1 MVFIISKILLYLLYY
16 SSMPQLDKISFATQY
31 FWLTLFF
38 FGLYFLSV
46 NFFVILVF
54 KNLKLRSIIYK
65 IWYFFLYKFDY
76 ADYNNKHKNSINS
89 SFNFTYYALY
99 INFFI
104 STKVGFMLERIAV
117 LTNKIQILDQSV
129 NSLIVNLLNGFL
141 NSNVI
146 NLSKKLQKLNIDE
159 I

>member
-1 MVFIISKILLYLLYY
+1 
-16 SSMPQLDKISFATQY
+16 MPQLDKISFATQY

-54 KNLKLRSIIYK
+54 KNLKLRNTIYK

-76 ADYNNKHKNSINS
+76 AQYNNQNKSLTSACFNSI
-89 SFNFTYYALY
+89 YYTIYA
-99 INFFI
+99 NFFLI
-104 STKVGFMLERIAV
+104 AKVNFVFSKTKSL
-117 LTNKIQILDQSV
+117 LNKIQILDKSK
-129 NSLIVNLLNGFL
+129 NIIFASLLNNFL
-141 NSNVI
+141 GSSTTGLIKKI
-146 NLSKKLQKLNIDE
+146 NKINIDE

>member
-1 MVFIISKILLYLLYY
+1 
-16 SSMPQLDKISFATQY
+16 MPQLDKISFATQY

-54 KNLKLRSIIYK
+54 KNLKLRNIIYK

-76 ADYNNKHKNSINS
+76 ADYNNKHKNLVNS
-89 SFNFTYYALY
+89 SFSSAYFTLY

-104 STKVGFMLERIAV
+104 PTKIGFIFEKMRNII
-117 LTNKIQILDQSV
+117 NKTKTLDQSKNLLV
-129 NSLIVNLLNGFL
+129 TNSLNNFL
-141 NSNVI
+141 NSNLI
-146 NLSKKLQKLNIDE
+146 GLNKRFQEINIDE

>member
-1 MVFIISKILLYLLYY
+1 
-16 SSMPQLDKISFATQY
+16 MPQLDKISFATQY

-76 ADYNNKHKNSINS
+76 VEYNSKHKNLTTSAFS
-89 SFNFTYYALY
+89 SVYYVLY
-99 INFFI
+99 ANFFI
-104 STKVGFMLERIAV
+104 AAKVSFMFEKAKSVVGKVQTL
-117 LTNKIQILDQSV
+117 NQSK
-129 NSLIVNLLNGFL
+129 SLLVGSLLNGVL
-141 NSNVI
+141 NSNLI
-146 NLSKKLQKLNIDE
+146 GLSNKFKELNTDE

>member
-1 MVFIISKILLYLLYY
+1 
-16 SSMPQLDKISFATQY
+16 MPQLDKLSFATQY

-54 KNLKLRSIIYK
+54 KNLKLRNIIYK

-76 ADYNNKHKNSINS
+76 VDYNNKQKSLVNT
-89 SFNFTYYALY
+89 SFSFIYYTLY
-99 INFFI
+99 VNFFI
-104 STKVGFMLERIAV
+104 VIKINQVFDKTKSLMAKAQTLNQFKSN
-117 LTNKIQILDQSV
+117 LTTNTL
-129 NSLIVNLLNGFL
+129 NSFL
-141 NSNVI
+141 NSKI
-146 NLSKKLQKLNIDE
+146 ISLTKEFQELNINE

>member
-1 MVFIISKILLYLLYY
+1 
-16 SSMPQLDKISFATQY
+16 MPQLDKISFATQY

-54 KNLKLRSIIYK
+54 KNLKLRNTIYK

-76 ADYNNKHKNSINS
+76 VQYNNQNKSLTNTC
-89 SFNFTYYALY
+89 FNFIYYTIYANFFLITK
-99 INFFI
+99 INFVF
-104 STKVGFMLERIAV
+104 ERAKN
-117 LTNKIQILDQSV
+117 LTNKIQILDKSKNV
-129 NSLIVNLLNGFL
+129 LSSTLLNNFL
-141 NSNVI
+141 NSNTFELI
-146 NLSKKLQKLNIDE
+146 KKSKEVNIDE

>member
-1 MVFIISKILLYLLYY
+1 
-16 SSMPQLDKISFATQY
+16 MPQLDKISFATQY

-54 KNLKLRSIIYK
+54 KNLKLRNIIYK

-76 ADYNNKHKNSINS
+76 ADYNNKHKNLINS
-89 SFNFTYYALY
+89 SFSSVYFNLY
-99 INFFI
+99 VNFFI
-104 STKVGFMLERIAV
+104 PMKINFMFEKMKSMI
-117 LTNKIQILDQSV
+117 NKTQTLDQSK
-129 NSLIVNLLNGFL
+129 SLLINKSLNNIL
-141 NSNVI
+141 NSNLI
-146 NLSKKLQKLNIDE
+146 GLSKRFQEVNIDE

>member
-1 MVFIISKILLYLLYY
+1 
-16 SSMPQLDKISFATQY
+16 MPQLDKLSFATQY

-54 KNLKLRSIIYK
+54 KNLKLRNIIYK

-76 ADYNNKHKNSINS
+76 ADYNNKHKVLVNN
-89 SFNFTYYALY
+89 SFNFVYYSLY
-99 INFFI
+99 VNFFI
-104 STKVGFMLERIAV
+104 LSKINMVFEKTKIIINKMQLLNQTKELLTSTKLYNNFATISGCLI
-117 LTNKIQILDQSV
+117 KKSSKGLDMR
-129 NSLIVNLLNGFL
+129 
-141 NSNVI
+141 
-146 NLSKKLQKLNIDE
+146 KLNIDE

>member
-1 MVFIISKILLYLLYY
+1 
-16 SSMPQLDKISFATQY
+16 MPQLDKISFATQY

-54 KNLKLRSIIYK
+54 KNLKLRNIIYK

-76 ADYNNKHKNSINS
+76 SEYENRNKKLIQSNFSETYSLSYFKTYSFILKNKVVSELENVLNKNLFLNFTVDKINS
-89 SFNFTYYALY
+89 NY
-99 INFFI
+99 INSFFSKSQI
-104 STKVGFMLERIAV
+104 DNKLIA
-117 LTNKIQILDQSV
+117 N
-129 NSLIVNLLNGFL
+129 L
-141 NSNVI
+141 NS
-146 NLSKKLQKLNIDE
+146 LNIDE

>member
-1 MVFIISKILLYLLYY
+1 
-16 SSMPQLDKISFATQY
+16 MPQLDKLSFATQY

-54 KNLKLRSIIYK
+54 KNLKLRNIIYK

-76 ADYNNKHKNSINS
+76 ADYNNKQKALINN
-89 SFNFTYYALY
+89 SFNFTYYSLY

-104 STKVGFMLERIAV
+104 LLKINMAFEKTKIIINKMQLLSQTKDI
-117 LTNKIQILDQSV
+117 LTSIQLYNNFTANPSCLV
-129 NSLIVNLLNGFL
+129 KK
-141 NSNVI
+141 
-146 NLSKKLQKLNIDE
+146 LSKELDMRKLNIDE

>member
-1 MVFIISKILLYLLYY
+1 
-16 SSMPQLDKISFATQY
+16 MPQLDKISFATQY

-54 KNLKLRSIIYK
+54 KNLKLRNIIYK

-76 ADYNNKHKNSINS
+76 VEYNSKHKNLTNS
-89 SFNFTYYALY
+89 SFGYVYYALY
-99 INFFI
+99 VNFFI
-104 STKVGFMLERIAV
+104 ATKINFISEKAKSVISKVQTLNQSRDLLISSSLSGF
-117 LTNKIQILDQSV
+117 
-129 NSLIVNLLNGFL
+129 F
-141 NSNVI
+141 NSNLVG
-146 NLSKKLQKLNIDE
+146 LSNKFKELNIDE

>member
-1 MVFIISKILLYLLYY
+1 
-16 SSMPQLDKISFATQY
+16 MPQLDKISFATQY

-76 ADYNNKHKNSINS
+76 ADYNNKHKNLTSS
-89 SFNFTYYALY
+89 SFNFAYYTLY

-104 STKVGFMLERIAV
+104 STKIGIVSEKVAD
-117 LTNKIQILDQSV
+117 LTNKARVLDQSK
-129 NSLIVNLLNGFL
+129 NSLIGNSLNGFL
-141 NSNVI
+141 NSNVT
-146 NLSKKLQKLNIDE
+146 NLSKKFQQLNIDE

>member
-1 MVFIISKILLYLLYY
+1 
-16 SSMPQLDKISFATQY
+16 MPQLDKISFATQY

-54 KNLKLRSIIYK
+54 KNLKLRNIIYK

-76 ADYNNKHKNSINS
+76 ADYNNKHKNLINS
-89 SFNFTYYALY
+89 SFSSVYFNLY
-99 INFFI
+99 VNFFI
-104 STKVGFMLERIAV
+104 PMKINFIFEKMKSMI
-117 LTNKIQILDQSV
+117 NKTQTLDQSK
-129 NSLIVNLLNGFL
+129 SLLINKSLNNIL
-141 NSNVI
+141 NSNLI
-146 NLSKKLQKLNIDE
+146 GLSKRFQEVNIDE

>member
-1 MVFIISKILLYLLYY
+1 
-16 SSMPQLDKISFATQY
+16 MPQLDKISFATQY

-76 ADYNNKHKNSINS
+76 ADYNNKHKNLTNS
-89 SFNFTYYALY
+89 SFNLAYYTLY

-104 STKVGFMLERIAV
+104 STKIGIILEKVAD
-117 LTNKIQILDQSV
+117 LTNKIQVLDQSK
-129 NSLIVNLLNGFL
+129 NSLIANSLNGFL
-141 NSNVI
+141 NSNVT
-146 NLSKKLQKLNIDE
+146 NLSKKFQQLNIDE

>member
-1 MVFIISKILLYLLYY
+1 
-16 SSMPQLDKISFATQY
+16 MPQLDKISFATQY

-54 KNLKLRSIIYK
+54 KNLKLRNIIYK

-76 ADYNNKHKNSINS
+76 ADYNNKHKNLVNS
-89 SFNFTYYALY
+89 SFSSAYFTLY

-104 STKVGFMLERIAV
+104 STKIGFIFEKMRNII
-117 LTNKIQILDQSV
+117 NKTKTLDQSKNLLV
-129 NSLIVNLLNGFL
+129 TNSLNNFL
-141 NSNVI
+141 NSNLI
-146 NLSKKLQKLNIDE
+146 GLNKRFQEINIDE

>member
-1 MVFIISKILLYLLYY
+1 
-16 SSMPQLDKISFATQY
+16 MPQLDKLSFATQY

-54 KNLKLRSIIYK
+54 KNLKLRNIIYK

-76 ADYNNKHKNSINS
+76 ADYNNKHKVIVNN
-89 SFNFTYYALY
+89 SFNFIYYSLY

-104 STKVGFMLERIAV
+104 LSKINMAFGKTKIII
-117 LTNKIQILDQSV
+117 NKMQ
-129 NSLIVNLLNGFL
+129 LLNQTKDLLTSMQLYNDFAT
-141 NSNVI
+141 NSGCLI
-146 NLSKKLQKLNIDE
+146 KKPSNKLDMRKLNIDE